1 MAPASGIAN
10 DRMLTR
16 AEVAQ
21 ILGISMSSVRRLE
34 ANVLLAVVDES
45 GTHLHSEKRVL
56 AYKLQRAAAGDGSG
70 GDDGALASAAFDRFD
85 RGASPVD
92 VVKDLKITP
101 RVARELLAEWADLGG
116 GFVVS
121 GIAAAKIQQLAWTC
135 DENEVKHGDDLVA
148 VLEQIDKTT
157 CSSCE
162 RRTPRLCLR
171 CYSTRPLRAQK
182 LLAAA
187 MAASG
192 TRREELAR
200 KETGKQVME
209 RARHRLVD
217 PHDDGANGDASR
229 P

>member
-1 MAPASGIAN
+1 MLKAFSTPRARRTPGPRARSHPAWGAGRPSEARPAAPP
-10 DRMLTR
+10 TR
-16 AEVAQ
+16 AECDEAE
-21 ILGISMSSVRRLE
+21 RLC
-34 ANVLLAVVDES
+34 
-45 GTHLHSEKRVL
+45 GKYFGP
-56 AYKLQRAAAGDGSG
+56 YKLQRAAAGDGSG
-70 GDDGALASAAFDRFD
+70 GDDGALASAAFERFD

-92 VVKDLKITP
+92 AVKDLKITP
-101 RVARELLAEWADLGG
+101 CVARELLAEWPDLGG

-121 GIAAAKIQQLAWTC
+121 GVAAAKIQQLAWAC
-135 DENEVKHGDDLVA
+135 DESEVKNGDDLVA
-148 VLEQIDKTT
+148 VLEQIDKTA

-171 CYSTRPLRAQK
+171 CYSTRPPRAQK

-200 KETGKQVME
+200 TEIRKQVME
-209 RARHRLVD
+209 RARQRLVD
-217 PHDDGANGDASR
+217 PHDDGTNGDASG